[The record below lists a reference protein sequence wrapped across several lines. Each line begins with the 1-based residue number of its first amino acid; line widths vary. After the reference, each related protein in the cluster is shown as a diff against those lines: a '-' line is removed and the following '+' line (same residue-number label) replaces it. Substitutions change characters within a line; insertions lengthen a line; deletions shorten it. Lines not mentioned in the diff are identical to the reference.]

1 MPGAAPVA
9 AGKTGM
15 LDFNPPYIDKER
27 CLAWAVDEAP
37 CQAACPLGM
46 DVEGYVTAA
55 ARGDFRG
62 ALQIMR
68 ETCALPAVC
77 GRVCHRPCEAQCK
90 RVEVDAPVSIRALK
104 RFIADYAHADEARL
118 APIARTRQERIAIVG
133 SGPAGLAAAYDLIRR
148 GYGVTVYEALACAG
162 GMLAFGIPEFD
173 LPQEVIQREIDFIR
187 ALGVDIKTNTPI
199 GENPSVADLLRQ
211 GFAAVLVAVG
221 AQQSA
226 RLPIPGAELEGVIY
240 ALPFLHDARIGQ
252 GLRLEGRVLV
262 VGGGN
267 VAIDA
272 ARTAVRLGAQEVS
285 LACIESK
292 KTMPAYPEMIK
303 HAEREGVK
311 ICPSLAPQRIASR
324 DGRRAFAVELRIVA
338 HSERATDGTV
348 QWTVVEGTGA
358 TCTMEADWIVVA
370 IGQKVTL
377 EPAFHH
383 FETGPRNTFVV
394 DSTRW
399 ATNVPA
405 VYAAGDIVAVPNT
418 VTEAMAMGRKAAH
431 AIDRELQ
438 GEEAPPAVTEQART
452 GREILP
458 VGVERVPFQDMPL
471 LPTDESVR
479 GFIEVELGFTR
490 EQAMAEARRCLK
502 CRTCL
507 HCLENTRCV
516 AFVPVSCNGKK
527 SPVIAGDLC
536 EACGRCARS
545 CIYRNIHLT

>member
-1 MPGAAPVA
+1 MA
-9 AGKTGM
+9 M

-27 CLAWAVDEAP
+27 CLAWAVDAAP

-55 ARGDFRG
+55 AQGDFQR

-77 GRVCHRPCEAQCK
+77 GRVCHRPCETQCK
-90 RVEVDAPVSIRALK
+90 RAEVDAPLAIRGLK
-104 RFIADYAHADEARL
+104 RFIADYAHGGET
-118 APIARTRQERIAIVG
+118 APEPIPRTRRERVAIVG

-173 LPQEVIQREIDFIR
+173 LPQEVIRREIDFIR
-187 ALGVDIKTNTPI
+187 ALGVEIKTNTPV

-211 GFAAVLVAVG
+211 GYAAVLVAVG
-221 AQQSA
+221 AQGSA
-226 RLPIPGAELEGVIY
+226 RLPIPGAELEGVTY
-240 ALPFLHDARIGQ
+240 ALPFLHDVKLGQ
-252 GLRLEGRVLV
+252 GLRLAGRTLV

-292 KTMPAYPEMIK
+292 ETMPAYPEMIE

-324 DGRRAFAVELRIVA
+324 DGRKAFAVELRKVA
-338 HSERATDGTV
+338 HSERTADGSVT
-348 QWTVVEGTGA
+348 WTLVEDAGA
-358 TCTMEADWIVVA
+358 ARTMEADWIIVA
-370 IGQKVTL
+370 IGQQVAIGGDLQELEAGRRGTL
-377 EPAFHH
+377 I
-383 FETGPRNTFVV
+383 V
-394 DSTRW
+394 DRSRW
-399 ATNVPA
+399 TTSVPA
-405 VYAAGDIVAVPNT
+405 VYAAGDIVVMPGT

-431 AIDRELQ
+431 AIDCQLR
-438 GEEAPPAVTEQART
+438 GEAARPLATKPART

-458 VGVERVPFQDMPL
+458 YGIERLPCQGMPL
-471 LPTDESVR
+471 SPAGEVVG
-479 GFIEVELGFTR
+479 GFQEVELGFTR

-516 AFVPVSCNGKK
+516 AFVPVSCNGKR
-527 SPVIAGDLC
+527 SPMIAGDLC